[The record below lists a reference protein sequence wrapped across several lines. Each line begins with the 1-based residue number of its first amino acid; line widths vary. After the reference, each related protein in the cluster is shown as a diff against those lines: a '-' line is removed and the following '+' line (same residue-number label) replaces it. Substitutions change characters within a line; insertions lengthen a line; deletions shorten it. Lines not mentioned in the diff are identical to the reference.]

1 MPRNGNSPTPDTRPD
16 PDFPT
21 ENSSAL
27 FCFFRGFFF
36 AFFWPPYHVS
46 WPRGAPPAWLK
57 DESTLWLMQ
66 PARRIP
72 STEFCRATPVCYRF
86 RHAHLRS
93 SCSRSSCSSAR
104 TEKKTTSVGDRDFAI
119 VFFASHGR
127 RGCRRRP
134 LGGAG
139 VAPSGGI
146 GWRPAWPRLRSVAI
160 WRPWRATPA
169 VHLCVGRPS
178 AFSVA
183 VVGVRVRLSSIRSFF
198 LLHSPP
204 PFPLSSSPPPP
215 PPLLLLPFPFSSS
228 SSSVCLSLSFSFLS
242 FLFLCCASPPIHQT
256 VSFLAGPRRHSVR
269 CHWPSAHR
277 LFNAAPVR
285 SVPPRPEKR
294 VSLGFLR
301 SSKSSRTPPNAN
313 RHHGECRRRADRQ
326 RPRPG
331 RCCSSIRRYLVRRCR
346 VGAFIGPP

>member
-1 MPRNGNSPTPDTRPD
+1 MADDEDATEWEFSHPRHAARPGLSD
-16 PDFPT
+16 RKFLG
-21 ENSSAL
+21 SLL
-27 FCFFRGFFF
+27 FLSRFFF
-36 AFFWPPYHVS
+36 CFFWPPYHVS

-215 PPLLLLPFPFSSS
+215 PPLLLLNQNLLFPILLNH
-228 SSSVCLSLSFSFLS
+228 CPLPLHILLSASPSLPELPSTTQPPLHHP
-242 FLFLCCASPPIHQT
+242 ASPPPPGLRPPSKPQSRVKTPSLNLYLKGVLRASTHTDLFTVYIVARIHVREDKHVHMRQFYKSYA
-256 VSFLAGPRRHSVR
+256 VMSF
-269 CHWPSAHR
+269 
-277 LFNAAPVR
+277 
-285 SVPPRPEKR
+285 R
-294 VSLGFLR
+294 VDG
-301 SSKSSRTPPNAN
+301 
-313 RHHGECRRRADRQ
+313 
-326 RPRPG
+326 
-331 RCCSSIRRYLVRRCR
+331 
-346 VGAFIGPP
+346 